1 MGILTLTFTSTST
14 TPTRRAGLRALAAL
28 ALVTVLSAGCASGRS
43 IRPATDDSGIS
54 TRVRTALLNDTQVA
68 AGNIN
73 VTASNGVVTLSGRV
87 RSEAERDRAVAVARQ
102 TSGVSD
108 VRSELA
114 VGQP

>member
-1 MGILTLTFTSTST
+1 MGCSTST
-14 TPTRRAGLRALAAL
+14 ARTRRPARLRALATL
-28 ALVTVLSAGCASGRS
+28 ALVGLLAAGCSSGRT
-43 IRPATDDSGIS
+43 IRPATDDSSIS
-54 TRVRTALLNDTQVA
+54 TRVRTALLNDPQVA
-68 AGNIN
+68 AGGIN

-87 RSEAERDRAVAVARQ
+87 RSEADRERAVAVARQ

>member
-1 MGILTLTFTSTST
+1 MRSLRTLTTRNPLNALSFTAS
-14 TPTRRAGLRALAAL
+14 LVLAATL
-28 ALVTVLSAGCASGRS
+28 TVGCGGKT

-54 TRVRTALLNDTQVA
+54 TRVRTALLNDPQVA
-68 AGNIN
+68 AGGIN

-87 RSEAERDRAVAVARQ
+87 RSEAERERAVAVARQ

>member
-1 MGILTLTFTSTST
+1 M
-14 TPTRRAGLRALAAL
+14 AAL
-28 ALVTVLSAGCASGRS
+28 VRRVRSGTS
-43 IRPATDDSGIS
+43 IRPAATDDSGIS
-54 TRVRTALLNDTQVA
+54 TRVRTALLNDPQVA
-68 AGNIN
+68 AGDIN

-87 RSEAERDRAVAVARQ
+87 RSEAERERAVAVARQ

>member
-1 MGILTLTFTSTST
+1 MGSSTST
-14 TPTRRAGLRALAAL
+14 ARTRRPARLRPLATL
-28 ALVTVLSAGCASGRS
+28 ALVGLLAAGCSSGRA

-54 TRVRTALLNDTQVA
+54 TRVRTALLNDPQVA
-68 AGNIN
+68 AGGIN

-87 RSEAERDRAVAVARQ
+87 RSESERERAVAVARQ